1 MEKPGPR
8 TASAELIIEDP
19 KLQSTGQKVLYG
31 MLTLVFW
38 MIWIYL
44 WLPLITVAAWAFG
57 VQRFVD
63 FLLIEEGIEALTRVI
78 EFYLVV
84 VAVMCGALLAWANY
98 NRLRFTGHERRKAVA
113 VQRSSALL
121 ASALGRRE
129 SAALVWQHHKS
140 LWVTHHADGR
150 IALVEQMGEVH
161 RDPALYVSAPIAGEL
176 SPSRQS

>member
-8 TASAELIIEDP
+8 TAPPELIIEDP

-57 VQRFVD
+57 VHRFVD
-63 FLLIEEGIEALTRVI
+63 FLLIEEGIRALNRVI
-78 EFYLVV
+78 EFYVVV
-84 VAVMCGALLAWANY
+84 VAVMGGSLLIWANY
-98 NRLRFTGHERRKAVA
+98 NRLRFTGRERRKAVA

-150 IALVEQMGEVH
+150 IALVEQMDEVQ
-161 RDPALYVSAPIAGEL
+161 RDPALYASPPVPRER